1 MARFKSLR
9 ERSRSKKQLRRLT
22 MEIVNRPSSDMV
34 KLQVPR
40 NIESEIKFES
50 RHMRAKSA
58 GSKLPSVLIPTASG
72 KGADKKRAQTQIER
86 LEEAKEQENLES
98 LAERF
103 LPKVPSQEEEKKSDN
118 EVRNL
123 ELSVQQYD
131 SF

>member
-40 NIESEIKFES
+40 NIESEI